1 MYEIEPRYNDPR
13 FNNLSNTISLSYYPK
28 PFGRKD
34 GIKVKQVTYSAVRSC
49 CFNAPSKFSENSQIL
64 SPYIKIH
71 KFSGL
76 QETKFQPPSRLPFF
90 YVTRT
95 PTVKSTLGSKK
106 KCIPRYGNKWSFPK
120 NTVWY
125 CKLFS
130 FVRGKF
136 IYGRLK

>member
-13 FNNLSNTISLSYYPK
+13 FNNLSNTISFSYNPK
-28 PFGRKD
+28 HFDRKD

-71 KFSGL
+71 KFTGL
-76 QETKFQPPSRLPFF
+76 QETKSQPPSRRLFF
-90 YVTRT
+90 YVIRT

-106 KCIPRYGNKWSFPK
+106 KGVPRYGNKWIFLPYDIVNYLASFGE
-120 NTVWY
+120 NLLMV
-125 CKLFS
+125 
-130 FVRGKF
+130 G
-136 IYGRLK
+136 

>member
-1 MYEIEPRYNDPR
+1 MYEIEPRYNNPR

-34 GIKVKQVTYSAVRSC
+34 GIKVKQVTYSAVRNC

-76 QETKFQPPSRLPFF
+76 QETKSQPPSRRYLRNSNSNGKKHARLEEKGHSSVWKQMELP
-90 YVTRT
+90 
-95 PTVKSTLGSKK
+95 
-106 KCIPRYGNKWSFPK
+106 
-120 NTVWY
+120 
-125 CKLFS
+125 
-130 FVRGKF
+130 
-136 IYGRLK
+136 